1 MVNDHWSSPAPFFNF
16 AKNLSLCICVS
27 TCYRVI
33 KAIFLNFFGVV
44 CLWRSDKATLWHS
57 TDFQRDRK
65 WPNGQKC
72 WFPTKNVTM
81 SNCWHDSPGH
91 AMPEYQSFL
100 YYLFPH
106 ISMCSHETCINHLS
120 FNCSMKFSTKTS
132 LPWILAMS
140 WKSTTKCKAQVTL
153 NWRHSVRIANRFD
166 RCETLVVWN

>member
-1 MVNDHWSSPAPFFNF
+1 MVNDHWSCPAPFFNF

-81 SNCWHDSPGH
+81 SNCWPDSPGH

-120 FNCSMKFSTKTS
+120 FNCSMKFSRKKHPFPES
-132 LPWILAMS
+132 LRCHERVRRSVKRRWPWTGGTVYEL
-140 WKSTTKCKAQVTL
+140 Q
-153 NWRHSVRIANRFD
+153 IAL
-166 RCETLVVWN
+166 TGVKHL

>member
-1 MVNDHWSSPAPFFNF
+1 MVNDHWSCPAPFFNF

-72 WFPTKNVTM
+72 YWFPTKNVTM
-81 SNCWHDSPGH
+81 SNCWPDSPGH

-120 FNCSMKFSTKTS
+120 FNCSMKFSRKNIPS
-132 LPWILAMS
+132 LNPCDVM
-140 WKSTTKCKAQVTL
+140 KEYDEV
-153 NWRHSVRIANRFD
+153 
-166 RCETLVVWN
+166 